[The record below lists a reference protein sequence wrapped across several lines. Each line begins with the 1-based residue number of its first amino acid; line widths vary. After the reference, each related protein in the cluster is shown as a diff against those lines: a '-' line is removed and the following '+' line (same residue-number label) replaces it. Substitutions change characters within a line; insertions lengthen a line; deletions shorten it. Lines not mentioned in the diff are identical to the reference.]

1 MRRILSTA
9 GVLTALG
16 LAFWVWPA
24 EGGDGGR
31 YLVRAIFDNAGF
43 VVQGEEVRVAG
54 ATVGVVESV
63 DVTQPDDLVS
73 WRGGGERTPGKAVI
87 VMDITDGGFKDFR
100 SDASCL
106 VRPQSL
112 IGERFIDCLP
122 TQPRAAGMPPPPELR
137 QIPDGQPGEGQYLLP
152 LENNGKAVDL
162 DLVQNVMRYPYRE
175 RFRIIFSELGAG
187 LAARGDDLRGVIKR
201 ANPGLRE
208 TNRVLRILA
217 DQRQSLQTLAENGN
231 KVMAPLARVR
241 YSLVGFLRNAAVSA
255 QATAEKRPELE
266 EGIRKL
272 PASLVQVRK
281 TMNSLTKVGKQGTPL
296 MRNFKKVAPYLNVAT
311 KNLGPFATAGIP
323 ALQSLG
329 NAGDL
334 VGPDMASTYANGFF
348 GDLQALGDNLGTI
361 PNPSDPYSV
370 STATEF
376 AKTFSTFAQTNG
388 IQHLT
393 DAVYNLAGTANGYDQ
408 YGHFLRGNVLITGC
422 PDYRGVPLSGCIA
435 NWGGRTSTSAQAPL
449 SRYLA
454 TPPSGARLLSEP
466 PKKLEDLPQI
476 DPSDPSSGSAD
487 QGAGTGESGSGAAA
501 PDAGQNGSS
510 DSAGDTANLS
520 PREKEAL
527 RQSRAAMNRA
537 EILLRY
543 LLGAGA

>member
-16 LAFWVWPA
+16 LAFWAWPA

-31 YLVRAIFDNAGF
+31 YLIRAIFDNAGF

-63 DVTQPDDLVS
+63 DVTRPGETVS
-73 WRGGGERTPGKAVI
+73 WRDGGEAIPGKAAI
-87 VMDITDGGFKDFR
+87 VMEITDGGFKDFR

-122 TQPRAAGMPPPPELR
+122 TQPRAAGSPPPPELR
-137 QIPDGQPGEGQYLLP
+137 LIPDGQPGEGQRLLP

-217 DQRQSLQTLAENGN
+217 EQRDSLQTLAENGN
-231 KVMAPLARVR
+231 KVMAPLARER
-241 YSLVGFLRNAAVSA
+241 ASLVGFLANAAESA
-255 QATAEKRPELE
+255 QATAELRPELE

-281 TMNSLTKVGKQGTPL
+281 TMDRLTQVGKQGAPL
-296 MRNFKKVAPYLNVAT
+296 MENFKKVAPYLNVAT
-311 KNLGPFATAGIP
+311 KKLGPFAQAGIP

-329 NAGDL
+329 AAGDL
-334 VGPDMASTYANGFF
+334 VGPDMAATYANGFF
-348 GDLQALGDNLGTI
+348 GDLQDLGDNLGT
-361 PNPSDPYSV
+361 PPDPGNQYSV
-370 STATEF
+370 STATEIE
-376 AKTFSTFAQTNG
+376 KTFGTFAQTSG
-388 IQHLT
+388 IEYLT
-393 DAVYNLAGTANGYDQ
+393 DALYNLSGTVNGYDQ
-408 YGHFLRGNVLITGC
+408 YGHMLRGNVLITGC
-422 PDYRGVPLSGCIA
+422 PDYRGTPLSGCIA

-449 SRYLA
+449 STYRASPPDGVARIA
-454 TPPSGARLLSEP
+454 TPPE
-466 PKKLEDLPQI
+466 KVEDLPEI
-476 DPSDPSSGSAD
+476 DSSAPEGG
-487 QGAGTGESGSGAAA
+487 QTTPG
-501 PDAGQNGSS
+501 PDAGTVDPGPGAGIDGTGSGPP
-510 DSAGDTANLS
+510 AGSESRMTPKQRA
-520 PREKEAL
+520 AL
-527 RQSRAAMNRA
+527 ERNRAAMNRA

>member
-9 GVLTALG
+9 GVLAALG
-16 LAFWVWPA
+16 LAFWAWPA

-73 WRGGGERTPGKAVI
+73 WRSGGERTPGKAVI

-122 TQPRAAGMPPPPELR
+122 TQPRAAGTPPPPELR
-137 QIPDGQPGEGQYLLP
+137 QIPEGQPGEGQYLLP

-241 YSLVGFLRNAAVSA
+241 ASLVGFLRNAAVSA
-255 QATAEKRPELE
+255 QATAEKRSELE

-281 TMNSLTKVGKQGTPL
+281 TMNSLTDVAKQGTPL
-296 MRNFKKVAPYLNVAT
+296 MKNFKKVAPYLNVAT

-334 VGPDMASTYANGFF
+334 VGPDMASTYSNGFF
-348 GDLQALGDNLGTI
+348 TDLQALGDNLGTV

-370 STATEF
+370 STATELS
-376 AKTFSTFAQTNG
+376 KTFGTFAQTNG
-388 IQHLT
+388 IQYLT
-393 DAVYNLAGTANGYDQ
+393 NAVYNLAGTANGYDQ

-435 NWGGRTSTSAQAPL
+435 NWGGRTSTSAQAPM

-454 TPPSGARLLSEP
+454 TPPAGARLLSEP

-476 DPSDPSSGSAD
+476 DPADPGVGD
-487 QGAGTGESGSGAAA
+487 QSNGTGESGSGTTT
-501 PDAGQNGSS
+501 PDAGQNGAA
-510 DSAGDTANLS
+510 DGDGAGDTANLS
-520 PREKEAL
+520 PRERKAL
-527 RQSRAAMNRA
+527 RQSRAAMGRA

>member
-16 LAFWVWPA
+16 FAFWAWPA

-43 VVQGEEVRVAG
+43 VVKGEEVRVAG
-54 ATVGVVESV
+54 ATVGLVESV
-63 DVTQPDDLVS
+63 EVSQPDELVS
-73 WRGGGERTPGKAVI
+73 WRNGGQRTPGKAVI

-122 TQPRAAGMPPPPELR
+122 TQPRAAGTPPPPELR
-137 QIPDGQPGEGQYLLP
+137 QIPEGQPGEGQYLLP

-162 DLVQNVMRYPYRE
+162 DLIQNVMRYPYRE

-217 DQRQSLQTLAENGN
+217 DQRRSLETLADNGN

-241 YSLVGFLRNAAVSA
+241 SSLVGFLANAAVSA
-255 QATAEKRPELE
+255 EATAEKRPELE

-281 TMNSLTKVGKQGTPL
+281 TMNSLTTVAKQGTPL

-334 VGPDMASTYANGFF
+334 VGPDMANTYANGFF
-348 GDLQALGDNLGTI
+348 TDLQALGDNLGTV

-376 AKTFSTFAQTNG
+376 SKTFGTFAQTNG
-388 IQHLT
+388 IKYLT

-422 PDYRGVPLSGCIA
+422 PDYRGTPLSGCIA

-449 SRYLA
+449 SRYRA
-454 TPPSGARLLSEP
+454 TPPPGARLLSKP
-466 PKKLEDLPQI
+466 PQTLEDLPQI
-476 DPSDPSSGSAD
+476 DPTDPEAGGVDQGTGTGDEGSGTETQTPNGGDQSSGS
-487 QGAGTGESGSGAAA
+487 G
-501 PDAGQNGSS
+501 DA
-510 DSAGDTANLS
+510 ANLT
-520 PREKEAL
+520 PKERQAL
-527 RQSRAAMNRA
+527 RQSRAAMSRA

-543 LLGAGA
+543 LLGVGS